1 MNILLIQGTLQGIV
15 SLCDLIAVNCASF
28 WPIET
33 FWWQPLLSFVCC
45 AALHLITVN
54 VCLRLL
60 IVFFLCVFGCCF
72 FLVTAS
78 LLCGRGFFLA
88 INIDEVQFR
97 LSLVPFVAICRIV
110 CTIRWAK
117 ARHHTHAHTHMCAVH
132 VGVCACIYNHSCILC
147 LIDCQIELSIENA
160 LQKLDCSQQA
170 APNGRWRRG
179 GEEHKTLS
187 N

>member
-1 MNILLIQGTLQGIV
+1 MFAYGY
-15 SLCDLIAVNCASF
+15 SLYS
-28 WPIET
+28 
-33 FWWQPLLSFVCC
+33 SS
-45 AALHLITVN
+45 
-54 VCLRLL
+54 
-60 IVFFLCVFGCCF
+60 
-72 FLVTAS
+72 AS
-78 LLCGRGFFLA
+78 LVAASSWSPTAASLFCGRGFFLA

-117 ARHHTHAHTHMCAVH
+117 PRHHTHAHTHMCAVH

-147 LIDCQIELSIENA
+147 LIDCQIELSIENT

-179 GEEHKTLS
+179 GKSTRRCLIEFTCASYNGIVPSDCQELKELCCLLRTS
-187 N
+187 CCSEVIVRRNE

>member
-1 MNILLIQGTLQGIV
+1 MFAYGY
-15 SLCDLIAVNCASF
+15 SLYS
-28 WPIET
+28 
-33 FWWQPLLSFVCC
+33 SS
-45 AALHLITVN
+45 
-54 VCLRLL
+54 
-60 IVFFLCVFGCCF
+60 
-72 FLVTAS
+72 AS
-78 LLCGRGFFLA
+78 LVAASSWSPTAAPLFCGRGFFLA

-97 LSLVPFVAICRIV
+97 LGLVPFVAICRIV

-170 APNGRWRRG
+170 APNGRRRRG